1 MTFRGASLPTGA
13 VALTCLALAGCG
25 SSSGPASST
34 HTKAASATPASA
46 ATSAKRAF
54 ATHAGLAFGV
64 FYHFI
69 YAPYTAG
76 AFRPGAANRATLT
89 RAALAATY
97 VDGQVEQATAAARAS
112 AVLAKLVPPLMLL
125 DRGFRSALVRLR
137 TGHFKMSQIQV
148 ANLAI
153 SSIKG
158 SAMNV
163 GAPITEATPSSI

>member
-1 MTFRGASLPTGA
+1 MAFRGASLRTGA
-13 VALTCLALAGCG
+13 LALTCLVLASCG
-25 SSSGPASST
+25 SSSPSASST
-34 HTKAASATPASA
+34 HAKAASVPAQST

-54 ATHAGLAFGV
+54 ATHAGLAFGA

-76 AFRPGAANRATLT
+76 QLRPGAASRATLT
-89 RAALAATY
+89 RAALAAAY
-97 VDGQVEQATAAARAS
+97 VDAQVQQATAAARGS

-137 TGHFKMSQIQV
+137 AGHFKMSQIQV

-158 SAMNV
+158 SAISA
-163 GAPITEATPSSI
+163 GAPITEASPSSI